1 MSITSTVR
9 RISDSF
15 LHFLPRYFYC
25 LYRYIFV
32 DYTKVNV
39 ERIERSGKLAF
50 SDLLSLFFY
59 YAIFC
64 SWRIFSSILVLYYD
78 FKVQGTEEGDERWI
92 GKVGIRKSRVRWL
105 IFMLLLRIHKGRSA
119 TRKFKKL
126 CTLGTRRGH
135 IGTYYV
141 IFFRCPNSL

>member
-64 SWRIFSSILVLYYD
+64 S
-78 FKVQGTEEGDERWI
+78 
-92 GKVGIRKSRVRWL
+92 
-105 IFMLLLRIHKGRSA
+105 
-119 TRKFKKL
+119 
-126 CTLGTRRGH
+126 
-135 IGTYYV
+135 
-141 IFFRCPNSL
+141 